1 MFFARTVL
9 RGPER
14 APFNSKF
21 GIAPFHLEWDE
32 LMTRHL
38 RVACQA
44 PRGIGKSMAW
54 SFALPL
60 WMAYHKVDE
69 GLLILTSSDENARR
83 VLSEIKAEIEDNP
96 FLQHLYPTQVHGRVY
111 RSRDVVLSNGFRIH
125 ARGFGSRI
133 RGLHVSVIADDLLSN
148 EAFYS
153 AIYRQKTEDYWFSTV
168 SAIPMADQRLY
179 IVGTPFN
186 HGDLLY
192 GVLSQNPAYKHVT
205 YKALSD
211 DGESLWPEAISADRL
226 REKRREM
233 GEIAFACQMQCDPVS
248 QEGSLFPTA
257 LFMGPPQE
265 QRSACMRM
273 TQEQV
278 EDLGL
283 TMVAGVDI
291 AFSSSSNA
299 DAFVIFVMGVG
310 QRGER
315 WVVDIIHRKGLPFQE
330 QISLIN
336 EVGRRYDFEAIYIED
351 NAAQRVLGDELLRE
365 TDLPIRKY
373 TTTAQKHDMV
383 SGLPALRLLA
393 EGGKWRIPRGDRHSV
408 EMSNLFLG
416 ELAGFTFVNGRCQTL
431 AAHDDVVMAA
441 HLADKAARWAGKFVG
456 EVAADADAEVQD
468 EGVVLQRGGGH
479 AAIQDA
485 WIKRSPFG

>member
-9 RGPER
+9 RGPKR
-14 APFNSKF
+14 APFHGRFGLAKF
-21 GIAPFHLEWDE
+21 HMEWDA

-60 WMAYHKVDE
+60 WMAYHAIDE

-83 VLSEIKAEIEDNP
+83 VLSEIKTEIEDNP
-96 FLQHLYPTQVHGRVY
+96 ALRHLYPTQTHGRVY
-111 RSRDVVLSNGFRIH
+111 RSRDIVLSNGFRIH

-153 AIYRQKTEDYWFSTV
+153 AVYRKKTEDYWFSTV
-168 SAIPMADQRLY
+168 SAIPMANQRLY

-192 GVLSQNPAYKHVT
+192 GVLSQNPAYRHVT
-205 YKALSD
+205 YRALNEK
-211 DGESLWPEAISADRL
+211 GESLWPEAVSAERL

-265 QRSACMRM
+265 QRSVCMKMSRS
-273 TQEQV
+273 QV

-310 QRGER
+310 KAGER
-315 WVVDIIHRKGLPFQE
+315 WIVDIVHRTGLAFQE

-336 EVGRRYDFEAIYIED
+336 EVGRTYDFEAIYIED

-365 TDLPIRKY
+365 TDLPIRKH

-393 EGGKWRIPRGDRHSV
+393 EGRKWRIPRGDAYSV

-431 AAHDDVVMAA
+431 AAHDDTVMAA
-441 HLADKAARWAGKFVG
+441 FLADKAARWALRFVG
-456 EVAADADAEVQD
+456 QEASADDTELEPQPLTPTHPMAAT
-468 EGVVLQRGGGH
+468 H
-479 AAIQDA
+479 DA
-485 WIKRSPFG
+485 WLRSQF

>member
-1 MFFARTVL
+1 MFFAHSIL
-9 RGPER
+9 RGPDR
-14 APFNSKF
+14 APFHGRY
-21 GIAPFHLEWDE
+21 GIGPFHMEWDK
-32 LMTRHL
+32 LMTQEL
-38 RVACQA
+38 RVAVQA

-83 VLSEIKAEIEDNP
+83 VLAEIKNEIEDNEY
-96 FLQHLYPTQVHGRVY
+96 LRHLFPTYMQGRVY
-111 RSRDVVLSNGFRIH
+111 RSRDVVLANGFRIH
-125 ARGFGSRI
+125 ARGFGARI

-153 AIYRQKTEDYWFSTV
+153 AVYRKKTEDYWFGTV
-168 SAIPMADQRLY
+168 SSIPMANQRLY

-192 GVLSQNPAYKHVT
+192 GVLSQNAAYKHLT

-211 DGESLWPEAISADRL
+211 DRKSLWPEFISAERL
-226 REKRREM
+226 EAKRKEM

-248 QEGSLFPTA
+248 QEGSLFPTS
-257 LFMGPPQE
+257 LFMGEPQE

-273 TQEQV
+273 TAEQIK
-278 EDLGL
+278 DLGL
-283 TMVAGVDI
+283 QMVAGVDI
-291 AFSSSSNA
+291 AVSSSSGA

-310 QRGER
+310 EHGER
-315 WVVDIIHRKGLPFQE
+315 WVMDIIQKRGLAFQE

-336 EVGRRYDFEAIYIED
+336 EVGRTYDFEAIYVED
-351 NAAQRVLGDELLRE
+351 NAAQRVLGDELLRT
-365 TDLPIRKY
+365 TDLPIRKF
-373 TTTAQKHDMV
+373 TTTAQKHDMI

-393 EGGKWRIPRGDRHSV
+393 EGKKWRIPRGDRYSV
-408 EMSNLFLG
+408 EQSNIFLG

-441 HLADKAARWAGKFVG
+441 FLADRAARWASKFVG
-456 EVAADADAEVQD
+456 GDEASIEEEKESTGWEAPLQTPLDALAR
-468 EGVVLQRGGGH
+468 QRS
-479 AAIQDA
+479 I
-485 WIKRSPFG
+485 F